1 MLLQYQLVI
10 SDSVRIK
17 LSGSMTVAF
26 STAKDGYGHLT
37 FREVDGGTAISGPP
51 ESVVAFCDLLNEKC
65 ARTILSEPRG
75 ASALSPSIQEGI
87 ADVPGSAKRIGKSL
101 STCEQSEYSD
111 LSPDALS
118 LLEKLPAGQ
127 IEGVYYDSRAGRVLF
142 DKESPEKEDERIT
155 KFQNAYQAIL
165 AKKLKITEVEIPT
178 TAPHDAVT
186 KLIDTYNN
194 LYDQCVFTMRE
205 GVVKIISNSSRQ
217 CDQSVHLLT
226 KELHEMAGAN
236 KCEVIQLPGARTLTL
251 KKADIVKEE
260 VDIIVNP
267 ANERLS
273 HGGGVAGVLDRASKG
288 KLQRF
293 SDMYIREKGVVPVG
307 CIAITDG
314 GGDLKCKKVIHA
326 VGPNAMRI
334 HKEADCKRYLKS
346 VVNEAL
352 KGAEKYN
359 ARSIAFPAISTGIFG
374 VRKELV
380 ARCLVDTIL
389 AYKVTKPHPVL
400 SDIRIVII
408 DDPTYDPFA
417 LCFQQK
423 QHEVKSPIKPA
434 KFTPPKK
441 PNRNPAATGEKE
453 RAAPSVV
460 KTPGMIRLACHD
472 NKFFPLDKKLKLGK
486 DSAKIESLLKGL
498 ASDWKLLGTQ
508 LGFLTK
514 ALNKI
519 STIPADVSVHFN
531 QLLMKWLNGDTG
543 SPATVSKLVNA
554 LAAMEGTE
562 KYVESI
568 LNGE

>member
-1 MLLQYQLVI
+1 M
-10 SDSVRIK
+10 SE
-17 LSGSMTVAF
+17 SMTEAF

-37 FREVDGGTAISGPP
+37 FREVFGTTTIAGPP

-65 ARTILSEPRG
+65 ARAILSEHRG
-75 ASALSPSIQEGI
+75 ASAHSQSIQEGI

-111 LSPDALS
+111 MSPDALS

-142 DKESPEKEDERIT
+142 DKETPEKEDERIS
-155 KFQNAYQAIL
+155 KFQIEYHAVT
-165 AKKLKITEVEIPT
+165 KKLKITEVPIPT

-194 LYDQCVFTMRE
+194 QYDQCVFIMQE
-205 GVVKIISNSSRQ
+205 GVVRIISNSSRQ
-217 CDQSVHLLT
+217 YDQSVHLLT
-226 KELHEMAGAN
+226 KELHEMAGAI

-273 HGGGVAGVLDRASKG
+273 HAGGVAAALDRASKG
-288 KLQRF
+288 KLQQM
-293 SDMYIREKGVVPVG
+293 SNHHIQQKGVVRVG
-307 CIAITDG
+307 CIAITAG

-326 VGPNAMRI
+326 VGPTASRG
-334 HKEADCKRYLKS
+334 EANCEHYLNS
-346 VVNEAL
+346 VVHEAL
-352 KGAEKYN
+352 KGAEKYS

-380 ARCLVDTIL
+380 AHCLVDTIL

-408 DDPTYDPFA
+408 DNPTYDPFA

-423 QHEVKSPIKPA
+423 QREVKSPIKPA

-460 KTPGMIRLACHD
+460 TGMIRLACHD
-472 NKFFPLDKKLKLGK
+472 NNFFYLR
-486 DSAKIESLLKGL
+486 
-498 ASDWKLLGTQ
+498 Q
-508 LGFLTK
+508 K
-514 ALNKI
+514 AE
-519 STIPADVSVHFN
+519 A
-531 QLLMKWLNGDTG
+531 Q
-543 SPATVSKLVNA
+543 
-554 LAAMEGTE
+554 
-562 KYVESI
+562 
-568 LNGE
+568 